1 MPMKTPLLPVT
12 AALALAA
19 TPLAASDPAAVKPI
33 DSDMHHFMEYG
44 YEPAY
49 LRLKEVL
56 ARNPADKAAW
66 KPVKGDALTLAE
78 LTNLLVTRA
87 PDAKAAKDWTKHA
100 FAVRTEGENLYQAA
114 RKQDLTAAKKAWGAM
129 IQNCNACHKQFA
141 DGEHQLKP

>member
-1 MPMKTPLLPVT
+1 MRMKTALLPVT
-12 AALALAA
+12 AAFALAA
-19 TPLAASDPAAVKPI
+19 TPLAANDPAVVKPV

-56 ARNPADKAAW
+56 AKNLADRAAW

-78 LTNLLVTRA
+78 LTNLLVARA
-87 PDAKAAKDWTKHA
+87 PDAKAAKDWTKHSL
-100 FAVRTEGENLYQAA
+100 AVRAEGENLYQAA
-114 RKQDLTAAKKAWGAM
+114 RKQDLIAARKAWTAM
-129 IQNCNACHKQFA
+129 VQNCNACHQQFA